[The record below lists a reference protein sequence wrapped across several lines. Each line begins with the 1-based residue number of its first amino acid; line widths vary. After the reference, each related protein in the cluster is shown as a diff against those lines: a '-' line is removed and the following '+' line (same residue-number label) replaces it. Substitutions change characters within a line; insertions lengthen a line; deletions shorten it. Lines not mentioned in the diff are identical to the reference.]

1 MKPNS
6 VTFWPLV
13 IAAANVSSTRAY
25 QIASPTATAR
35 RAGRPSQSLY
45 YMKIS
50 SSSFFGIGA
59 ARRSLESAPINSL
72 HFSSIPNSDN
82 TVDAEIQSANTN
94 FTTNNDSTSSSTS
107 LLQSID
113 KLGMKLKPWAL
124 VAHEKSVQMRSTRVG
139 NDVNG
144 GSRDQGSMFRS
155 ILYAMKSNV
164 LWMLYILYRGYR
176 GFFVIL
182 PAVFREVFRKL
193 EESNLVVDAFDEDD
207 SNQVSNSSQHQPM
220 RLRARITVSVLS
232 GILTLS
238 YVISGAFRV
247 LGKKLLVFW
256 LVIFIILKR
265 LIAVLAILNAMC
277 FIRQIY
283 QNIHHNYIG

>member
-193 EESNLVVDAFDEDD
+193 EESNLAVDAFDEDD
-207 SNQVSNSSQHQPM
+207 TNKVSNSSQQQPM

-247 LGKKLLVFW
+247 LGKNLLVFW
-256 LVIFIILKR
+256 LGIFMILKR
-265 LIAVLAILNAMC
+265 
-277 FIRQIY
+277 
-283 QNIHHNYIG
+283 

>member
-1 MKPNS
+1 MKPDS
-6 VTFWPLV
+6 LTFWSLV

-25 QIASPTATAR
+25 QIHSSTATAR
-35 RAGRPSQSLY
+35 RAGRSSQSLY

-50 SSSFFGIGA
+50 SAAFFGIGA
-59 ARRSLESAPINSL
+59 ARRSLELAPINRL

-82 TVDAEIQSANTN
+82 TVDAEIESSKTN
-94 FTTNNDSTSSSTS
+94 FTTNSDSTPSSTS

-124 VAHEKSVQMRSTRVG
+124 VAHEKSLQIRSTRVG
-139 NDVNG
+139 NGVNG
-144 GSRDQGSMFRS
+144 GDGRRDQGSMFRS

-193 EESNLVVDAFDEDD
+193 EESNLVVDAFDED
-207 SNQVSNSSQHQPM
+207 NTNNVSNSSQHQPM
-220 RLRARITVSVLS
+220 RLRTRITVSVLS

-247 LGKKLLVFW
+247 LGKFMKTFTTTTSVEESLHAAADEVELNEDKL
-256 LVIFIILKR
+256 R
-265 LIAVLAILNAMC
+265 RNNA
-277 FIRQIY
+277 Q
-283 QNIHHNYIG
+283 